1 MKVDIE
7 ISSEVRQP
15 YAIIYTAEVTKE
27 IQDAV
32 IALENNYHVITASD
46 HDKIVILNPDEIYM
60 ARVENEQV
68 VLYGEK
74 RQFLSNKRL
83 YQIAA
88 QLGRDFI
95 QISRFTIVNLRFIDS
110 VRPSFNGLMHISLKN
125 GETDYISR
133 KYLPGFKEYL
143 GL

>member
-1 MKVDIE
+1 MKVNIE
-7 ISSEVRQP
+7 ISSEVQQP

-32 IALENNYHVITASD
+32 IALEGNYHVITALD

-60 ARVENEQV
+60 VRVENEQV

-83 YQIAA
+83 YQVA
-88 QLGRDFI
+88 
-95 QISRFTIVNLRFIDS
+95 
-110 VRPSFNGLMHISLKN
+110 ISLEKIL
-125 GETDYISR
+125 Y
-133 KYLPGFKEYL
+133 KYQDLQL
-143 GL
+143 ST

>member
-1 MKVDIE
+1 M
-7 ISSEVRQP
+7 
-15 YAIIYTAEVTKE
+15 
-27 IQDAV
+27 
-32 IALENNYHVITASD
+32 IALEGNYHVITALD

-83 YQIAA
+83 YQVAD
-88 QLGRDFI
+88 QLGKDFI
-95 QISRFTIVNLRFIDS
+95 QISRFTIIDS
-110 VRPSFNGLMHISLKN
+110 VRPCFNGLMQIFLKN
-125 GETDYISR
+125 GATDYISR
-133 KYLPGFKEYL
+133 KYLSNFKEYL

>member
-1 MKVDIE
+1 MKVNIE
-7 ISSEVRQP
+7 ISSEVQQP

-32 IALENNYHVITASD
+32 IALEGNYHVITALD

-83 YQIAA
+83 YQVAD
-88 QLGRDFI
+88 QLGKC
-95 QISRFTIVNLRFIDS
+95 IDS
-110 VRPSFNGLMHISLKN
+110 VRPCFNGLMQIFLKN
-125 GETDYISR
+125 GATDYISR
-133 KYLPGFKEYL
+133 KYLPNFKEYL

>member
-7 ISSEVRQP
+7 ISSEVQQP

-83 YQIAA
+83 YKIAA

-110 VRPSFNGLMHISLKN
+110 VRPSFNGLMNISLKN

>member
-1 MKVDIE
+1 LKVNIE
-7 ISSEVRQP
+7 ISSEVQQP

-32 IALENNYHVITASD
+32 IALEGNYHVITALD

-60 ARVENEQV
+60 VRVENEQV

-83 YQIAA
+83 YQVAD
-88 QLGRDFI
+88 QLGKDFI
-95 QISRFTIVNLRFIDS
+95 QISRFTIINLKCIDS
-110 VRPSFNGLMHISLKN
+110 VRPCFNGLMQIFLKN
-125 GETDYISR
+125 GATDYISR
-133 KYLPGFKEYL
+133 KYLPNFKEYL